1 MAKGKN
7 QLIGIQL
14 PKDNRGKRTSTV
26 FNKNVWLNA
35 AKGSSSELTKDYMI
49 RLEKEKNWRWRYMGF
64 VEESLKLGSNPDD
77 CLKMAKCAWDHVYDN
92 LEVYRETNGTP
103 QTILEAMK
111 TSKVNF
117 FDTGIIHKMRKP
129 VSNLSIPYKG
139 DICSGKELTKLIS
152 KWSSRG
158 VIEED
163 AGDALLEVSKNM
175 KSVLSTL
182 KDKVFVLLGA
192 ISEMGPL
199 QQLLLWGATVVA
211 IDLNRKDIQDRLIK
225 IVKNTPGK
233 VIIPLKKGT
242 SGHSFERWSET
253 CGANILTDFPE
264 IAEWLTKIYP
274 ENQMIIGSF
283 CYLDGE
289 MFIKIVAAMDAIC
302 TTVSEKRSLP
312 TGLAFYATPTDV
324 HPIRD
329 AAFKASQKQIQSF
342 IPHLFAFFANSSYT
356 GKEKF
361 GPNQN
366 ILYVNNIVPRQ
377 GPNYILAKRLQTWRA
392 ILHRSQNYPTSLNI
406 APSTMTKSVMH
417 NKLFAFIMAGTEY
430 YNPLEMFS
438 TETTKSIMAA
448 LLIWDFWSHNSCTN
462 PMVALDHPLCI
473 LQFNS
478 IHGGMYRTGYRFND
492 LGSPSFIL
500 IMLRNYW
507 WLIALVV
514 LALKFI
520 NLV

>member
-1 MAKGKN
+1 M
-7 QLIGIQL
+7 IGIQL
-14 PKDNRGKRTSTV
+14 PKDKKGNRTSTL

-35 AKGSSSELTKDYMI
+35 AKGSSSELSKDYMI

-64 VEESLKLGSNPDD
+64 VEESMKLGNKPKD
-77 CLKMAKCAWDHVYDN
+77 CLEMAKSAWDHVYES
-92 LEVYRETNGTP
+92 LEVYRELNATP
-103 QTILEAMK
+103 QTILKAMN

-117 FDTGIIHKMRKP
+117 FDTGIIYKMRKP
-129 VSNLSIPYKG
+129 DINLQIPYKG
-139 DICSGKELTKLIS
+139 EICSEKEMIDLIS
-152 KWSSRG
+152 KWISKG
-158 VIEED
+158 VIEKD

-175 KSVLSTL
+175 ADILPSLE
-182 KDKVFVLLGA
+182 DKVFVLLGA

-199 QQLLLWGATVVA
+199 QQLLSWGATIVA

-225 IVKNTPGK
+225 IAKNTPGK
-233 VIIPLKKGT
+233 IIIPLKKGT
-242 SGHSFERWSET
+242 SGQPFEKWSET

-274 ENQMIIGSF
+274 EKQMIIGSF

-302 TTVSEKRSLP
+302 KSVSEKRSIS

-324 HPIRD
+324 HPIRNEAFE
-329 AAFKASQKQIQSF
+329 AAQNQNQSF
-342 IPHLFAFFANSSYT
+342 IPNLLASFAKSSYT

-361 GPNQN
+361 GFKKD

-392 ILHRSQNYPTSLNI
+392 ILHRSQDYPVSLNI

-417 NKLFAFIMAGTEY
+417 NKLFSFTMAGTEY
-430 YNPLEMFS
+430 YNPLEIFS

-448 LLIWDFWSHNSCTN
+448 LMVWDFWSPNSCSN
-462 PMVALDHPLCI
+462 PSIKLDHPFCI
-473 LQFNS
+473 LQSNS
-478 IHGGMYRTGYRFND
+478 IHGGMYRTGYKFND
-492 LGSPSFIL
+492 LGHPSFIL
-500 IMLRNYW
+500 IVLRNYW
-507 WLIALVV
+507 WLFVIILLCIKYVT
-514 LALKFI
+514 F
-520 NLV
+520 NLI

>member
-1 MAKGKN
+1 M
-7 QLIGIQL
+7 IGIQL
-14 PKDNRGKRTSTV
+14 PKDLKGKRTSTT

-35 AKGSSSELTKDYMI
+35 AKSSSSELSKDYII

-64 VEESLKLGSNPDD
+64 VEESMKLGSNPKD
-77 CLKMAKCAWDHVYDN
+77 CLKMAKSAWDHVYDS
-92 LEVYRETNGTP
+92 LEVYREVNGMP
-103 QTILEAMK
+103 QTILKSMK
-111 TSKVNF
+111 TSKVNY
-117 FDTGIIHKMRKP
+117 FDTGIIYKMRKP
-129 VSNLSIPYKG
+129 DVNLHIPYKG
-139 DICSGKELTKLIS
+139 GMCSGNEMIKLIS
-152 KWSSRG
+152 RWSSKG

-175 KSVLSTL
+175 KDILSSLT
-182 KDKVFVLLGA
+182 DKIFVLLGA

-225 IVKNTPGK
+225 IAKNTPGK

-242 SGHSFERWSET
+242 SGQPFEKWSET

-264 IAEWLTKIYP
+264 IAEWLIKIYP
-274 ENQMIIGSF
+274 EKQMIIGSF

-324 HPIRD
+324 HPIRNE
-329 AAFKASQKQIQSF
+329 AFRASQDQGQSF
-342 IPHLFAFFANSSYT
+342 IPRSLAFFASPSYT

-361 GPNQN
+361 GFNQD
-366 ILYVNNIVPRQ
+366 IIYVNNIVPRQ

-392 ILHRSQNYPTSLNI
+392 ILHHSQNYPVSFNI

-430 YNPLEMFS
+430 YNPLEIFS
-438 TETTKSIMAA
+438 TETTKSIMAT
-448 LLIWDFWSHNSCTN
+448 LMVWDFWSPNSFSNTAN
-462 PMVALDHPLCI
+462 KLDHPFCI
-473 LQFNS
+473 LQSNS
-478 IHGGMYRTGYRFND
+478 IHGGMYRTGYKFND
-492 LGSPSFIL
+492 IGHPSFVI
-500 IMLRNYW
+500 IILRNYW
-507 WLIALVV
+507 WLFLLGITCLKYILCD
-514 LALKFI
+514 LA
-520 NLV
+520 